1 MVSETNH
8 CNIGKSHLYSVCKNR
23 NHDGVNK
30 MDIFQRCYDFT
41 AADEAIEKG
50 VYPYFHAI
58 ETKQD
63 TEVTMEG
70 RNTIMLGSNNYLGLT
85 SDPRCIEAGREALDQ
100 YGTGCSGSRFL
111 NGTLKLHLELEE
123 KLADFVNKESAL
135 TFSTGFQTNLGIIS
149 SIVTKGDFILSDN
162 ENHASIVDGCRLSFA
177 RTHKFKHSDMSELE
191 RLLRR
196 LPTNRG
202 KLIITDGVFSMSGEI
217 CNLPDIV
224 ELAKKYKARIM
235 VDDAHAF
242 GMIGEGGRGTASH
255 FGLEDEVDII
265 MSTFSKS
272 MASLGG
278 FIAAEERVIN
288 YVKHTSRPFIFSASI
303 PPANA
308 AVAGMALDILKED
321 PERPKRLIKVSDYM
335 RKGFKERNIP
345 IIDGETAIIPVMT
358 YNNDRTF
365 LITKMLLENGVYVNP
380 VICPAVKPGE
390 CLLRTS
396 YTATHTTEQL
406 DKALD
411 VFSAVFAKADEM
423 SQ

>member
-1 MVSETNH
+1 
-8 CNIGKSHLYSVCKNR
+8 
-23 NHDGVNK
+23 
-30 MDIFQRCYDFT
+30 MDIFKRCYDFT
-41 AADEAIEKG
+41 AADEAIERG
-50 VYPYFHAI
+50 VYPYFHAL

-63 TEVTMEG
+63 TEVKMEG
-70 RNTIMLGSNNYLGLT
+70 RNIIMLGSNNYLGFT
-85 SDPRCIEAGREALDQ
+85 SDRRCIDAGKEALEQ

-111 NGTLKLHLELEE
+111 NGTLRLHLELEK

-177 RTHKFKHSDMSELE
+177 KTHKYRHNDMAELE

-196 LPTNRG
+196 LPAAKG

-224 ELAKKYKARIM
+224 ELAKKYNARLM

-242 GMIGEGGRGTASH
+242 GMIGKGGRGTASH
-255 FGLEDEVDII
+255 FGLENEVDII

-272 MASLGG
+272 LASLGG

-288 YVKHTSRPFIFSASI
+288 YVKHHSRPFIFSASI

-308 AVAGMALDILKED
+308 AVAEKALELLGEEPD
-321 PERPKRLIKVSDYM
+321 RPKKLIKISNYM

-345 IIDGETAIIPVMT
+345 IIDGETAIIPIMT
-358 YNNDRTF
+358 YTNERTF
-365 LITKMLLENGVYVNP
+365 AITKMLLENGVYVNP

-396 YTATHTTEQL
+396 YTATHTAEQL
-406 DKALD
+406 DKALET
-411 VFSAVFAKADEM
+411 FKMVFAKADELGL
-423 SQ
+423 

>member
-1 MVSETNH
+1 
-8 CNIGKSHLYSVCKNR
+8 
-23 NHDGVNK
+23 
-30 MDIFQRCYDFT
+30 MDIFKRCFDFT

-50 VYPYFHAI
+50 VYPYFHAL

-63 TEVTMEG
+63 TEVVIEG
-70 RNTIMLGSNNYLGLT
+70 HNTIMLGSNNYLGFT
-85 SDPRCIEAGREALDQ
+85 SDQRCIDAGIAALEQ

-111 NGTLKLHLELEE
+111 NGTLKLHLELEQ
-123 KLADFVNKESAL
+123 KLASFVGKEAAL
-135 TFSTGFQTNLGIIS
+135 TYSTGFQTNLGIIS
-149 SIVTKGDFILSDN
+149 CIATKGDFIFSDN
-162 ENHASIVDGCRLSFA
+162 ENHASIVDGTRLSFA
-177 RTHKFKHSDMSELE
+177 KTLKFRHSDMVDLE

-196 LPTNRG
+196 VPNKVG

-217 CNLPDIV
+217 CNLPKIV
-224 ELAKKYKARIM
+224 ELAKKYDARIM

-242 GMIGEGGRGTASH
+242 GMIGKGGRGTASH
-255 FGLEDEVDII
+255 FGLEDDVDII

-272 MASLGG
+272 LASLGG
-278 FIAAEERVIN
+278 FIAASERVIN

-308 AVAGMALDILKED
+308 AVAGKAVDILLEE
-321 PERPKRLIKVSDYM
+321 PERPKKLIEISNYM
-335 RKGFKERNIP
+335 RNGFKERNIP

-358 YNNDRTF
+358 YTNDRTF
-365 LITKMLLENGVYVNP
+365 LITKMLLEMGVYVNP

-406 DKALD
+406 DKALEA
-411 VFSAVFAKADEM
+411 FSAVFAKADEM
-423 SQ
+423 GL